1 MDRPTFSPFWHR
13 VRALKPKLRPHVQI
27 TRQHYR
33 GRRWHVVHDPA
44 SNQFY
49 RLSPIAHELVCT
61 LDGQRS
67 VEDAWNLSLQTHGD
81 DAPTQPEVI
90 ELLGQMYSSNL
101 LSLDT
106 APETEQLLARG
117 RDRAA
122 RRWKSQAIGIM
133 YFKIPLFNPDAYLSW
148 LQPILRPLLNRVGFV
163 LWLALAIAGLVS
175 LVPYWSELTSGLGSA
190 VSPGNWPWLIVA
202 WIVLKIVH
210 ETGHGVLCKHFGGQ
224 VPEFGVML
232 LVLLPSP
239 YVDASATWAFANKWR
254 RMAVGAGGMIFE
266 IAVAAVSAFVW
277 IATRGTGTESGQLV
291 HQLAYN
297 TMLTS
302 GISTV
307 LFNANPLMRFDG
319 YYILSDLLEVPNLMQ
334 RSQKHLQYVFQKY
347 VYRLDHTRPVT
358 SVPAER
364 SILTIYG
371 VLALIYRFV
380 IFFGITVYLIGQ
392 FFALGVILAMW
403 SMVAW
408 IVLPVGKFVH
418 WLASSPQLMDKRGR
432 TIAISA
438 GLAAAVLLLTGILPM
453 PDHRR
458 AWGVVEST
466 QRTGVYFG
474 TDGFIEVVHKRA
486 GDAVVKGEPIVTLT
500 SKDLEVTLAGAKAG
514 LDEALAQERSYL
526 AQGIPAAAQ
535 IGQKQ
540 VQLMNDYIA
549 ELERRMEALIVRA
562 PHDGVVVGQDP
573 IRLGG
578 RYARRGQMLCEVAD
592 QANLRVSAN
601 LTQAEASWLYE
612 LRREDY
618 QVQMRRLGRP
628 DEVSIG
634 GEVVIPKTGQ
644 RELAH
649 SSLGAA
655 GGGSVELDAGDET
668 GLLAKSPQFEVRIS
682 PAEGLRLA
690 GLPGERVGVRFTLPS
705 KPLLTQWIDRFRKIV
720 QGRVQI

>member
-67 VEDAWNLSLQTHGD
+67 VEDAWNLSLQTYGD

-202 WIVLKIVH
+202 WIVLKIIH

-277 IATRGTGTESGQLV
+277 VATRGTGTESGQLV

-334 RSQKHLQYVFQKY
+334 RSQKHLQFVFQKY

-578 RYARRGQMLCEVAD
+578 LYARRGQLLCEVAD

-628 DEVSIG
+628 DEASIG

-682 PAEGLRLA
+682 PAEGHRLA